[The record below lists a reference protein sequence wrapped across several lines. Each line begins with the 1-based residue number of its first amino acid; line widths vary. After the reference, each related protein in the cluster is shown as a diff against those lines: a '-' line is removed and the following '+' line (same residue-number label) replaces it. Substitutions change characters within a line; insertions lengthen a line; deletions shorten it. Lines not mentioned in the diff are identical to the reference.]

1 MGCKHDCFGYD
12 ALSHRQKHSADDNLQ
27 GEIIAGLY
35 DEAFTPSSY
44 DLSDTAPDFLF
55 AVNGNTVQKIDWQGN
70 ILAGR
75 EIENYHSIGYAGG
88 GRYIYRITPVK
99 DGHRDYDNIQCGIL
113 DDDFNI
119 ILDANADDGIGRIRH
134 LADDPLTGSPRF
146 LGHRSADV
154 DGQDRYCL
162 LDENGRVLFD
172 GISDLGYRID
182 NISEIDGVVPVR
194 CGSSVGLIDLN
205 GNWLHVYPVS
215 EALWSE

>member
-1 MGCKHDCFGYD
+1 MCRC
-12 ALSHRQKHSADDNLQ
+12 RQA
-27 GEIIAGLY
+27 
-35 DEAFTPSSY
+35 
-44 DLSDTAPDFLF
+44 DTALH
-55 AVNGNTVQKIDWQGN
+55 G
-70 ILAGR
+70 
-75 EIENYHSIGYAGG
+75 
-88 GRYIYRITPVK
+88 
-99 DGHRDYDNIQCGIL
+99 
-113 DDDFNI
+113 

-194 CGSSVGLIDLN
+194 CGSSIGLIDLN